1 MLLAAVFVL
10 FFLALCGSV
19 VYGVFIL
26 YPLLLG
32 LLSVGFVAWSRGYA
46 IGTILRMG
54 YTGAKQSLIVVEV
67 FFHIGALT
75 AAWRAAGTIGF
86 LVHHGLQMLS
96 PGAFLVG
103 CFLLPLAFSVL
114 LGTAIGT
121 VGVICIALMVIAKA
135 GGMDPALAAGAIVA
149 GAYFGDRC
157 SPMSSSAHLV
167 ASITRTD
174 VYVNLK
180 NMAKSSAL
188 PLLLALAGY
197 AWLSLLHPLDATEEQ
212 FSARIAE
219 LFRLHPIT
227 ALPALLVLAGG
238 LLRIRIKNAMLY
250 STLTAIVIALSVQDM
265 PAIDMLRALV
275 VGYEAP
281 ADNPISY
288 LFTGGG
294 WISIINSILI
304 VFFSSAFAGI
314 FEGAK
319 LLVEV
324 ERGVTFLFHTVGGY
338 VTNLIVSTT
347 VSAVA
352 CNQTLAILLSA
363 QIQNRLYTGEQARTI
378 LALRLENTVILISAL
393 IPWNIALSL
402 PLSILDAGPDSIPY
416 MLFLW
421 LMPLIGGLNFPKP
434 QTA

>member
-10 FFLALCGSV
+10 FFLALCCSV

-26 YPLLLG
+26 YPLLWG
-32 LLSVGFVAWSRGYA
+32 LLSVGFVAWSRGYT

-121 VGVICIALMVIAKA
+121 VGVIGIALMVIAKA

-188 PLLLALAGY
+188 PL
-197 AWLSLLHPLDATEEQ
+197 
-212 FSARIAE
+212 
-219 LFRLHPIT
+219 RL
-227 ALPALLVLAGG
+227 
-238 LLRIRIKNAMLY
+238 AMLGCPY
-250 STLTAIVIALSVQDM
+250 STLSTRLRNNSV
-265 PAIDMLRALV
+265 
-275 VGYEAP
+275 
-281 ADNPISY
+281 
-288 LFTGGG
+288 
-294 WISIINSILI
+294 
-304 VFFSSAFAGI
+304 
-314 FEGAK
+314 
-319 LLVEV
+319 
-324 ERGVTFLFHTVGGY
+324 RG
-338 VTNLIVSTT
+338 
-347 VSAVA
+347 
-352 CNQTLAILLSA
+352 
-363 QIQNRLYTGEQARTI
+363 
-378 LALRLENTVILISAL
+378 
-393 IPWNIALSL
+393 
-402 PLSILDAGPDSIPY
+402 
-416 MLFLW
+416 
-421 LMPLIGGLNFPKP
+421 
-434 QTA
+434 

>member
-121 VGVICIALMVIAKA
+121 VGVIGIALMVIAKA

-212 FSARIAE
+212 FSARIA
-219 LFRLHPIT
+219 
-227 ALPALLVLAGG
+227 A
-238 LLRIRIKNAMLY
+238 
-250 STLTAIVIALSVQDM
+250 
-265 PAIDMLRALV
+265 
-275 VGYEAP
+275 AP
-281 ADNPISY
+281 DHGPPRS
-288 LFTGGG
+288 
-294 WISIINSILI
+294 
-304 VFFSSAFAGI
+304 
-314 FEGAK
+314 
-319 LLVEV
+319 
-324 ERGVTFLFHTVGGY
+324 
-338 VTNLIVSTT
+338 
-347 VSAVA
+347 
-352 CNQTLAILLSA
+352 
-363 QIQNRLYTGEQARTI
+363 
-378 LALRLENTVILISAL
+378 
-393 IPWNIALSL
+393 
-402 PLSILDAGPDSIPY
+402 AGPCGRPATHPHQERHAVQHADGHRHRPERTGHARHRYAQSPCRR
-416 MLFLW
+416 L
-421 LMPLIGGLNFPKP
+421 
-434 QTA
+434 